1 MERKSF
7 VLLVVGMVVFF
18 LCSVASADVP
28 DSINY
33 QGKLTTAAG
42 GCVNDTV
49 QMTFSIYPDTLP
61 GTSADWTETQM
72 QVVVKDGIFDVLL
85 GSVTPLPASLFDG
98 NAKYLGVQV
107 ESDAEMRPLK
117 PMVSVAYAFRSEFS
131 DTAEYARAAPAMP
144 DDDWVIDGDNIYHE
158 LGNVGIGTTSPG
170 TYKLNVNGTG
180 YFGAQL
186 NIMDPNYY
194 LQLSGSDA
202 RIIFDSGSDW
212 FRFDRTNNAYD
223 FIIAADKVFSA
234 KSASQ
239 YLRGN
244 VGIGTLTPTQKL
256 DVAGTAQMTGFKMP
270 TDASTGRVLTSDA
283 SGVGTWQTPPSGIGG
298 SGTTNYIPKF
308 TAPTTIGNSVIYE
321 SGGSIGIGTT
331 IPPTRLSV
339 IGLTPSSGY
348 YPLRYNPGNGAI
360 YFQPSSKRYK
370 RDIQSLEDD
379 FFGILRAEP
388 KSFVDATSGER
399 EIGFIAEEFDALG
412 LRNLVIYLDGQPNG
426 IKYEMISLYL
436 LEVVKELKA
445 RNEDLQR
452 RIEAL
457 EAR

>member
-1 MERKSF
+1 MLRKSF
-7 VLLVVGMVVFF
+7 VLLVVGTVIFF
-18 LCSVASADVP
+18 LCSVSSADVP

-33 QGKLTTAAG
+33 EGKLTTATG

-49 QMTFSIYPDTLP
+49 QMTFSIYPDTLGSP
-61 GTSADWTETQM
+61 ADWTETQTE
-72 QVVVKDGIFDVLL
+72 VIVKEGIFNVLL
-85 GSVTPLPASLFDG
+85 GSVNPIPDTVFDG
-98 NAKYLGVQV
+98 STKYLGVQV
-107 ESDAEMRPLK
+107 ESDPEMRPLK
-117 PMVSVAYAFRSEFS
+117 PMVSVAYAFRSVES
-131 DTAEYARAAPAMP
+131 DTAEFALSAAP
-144 DDDWVIDGDNIYHE
+144 DDDWDTDTSGLNIYR
-158 LGNVGIGTTSPG
+158 LTGNVGIG
-170 TYKLNVNGTG
+170 
-180 YFGAQL
+180 
-186 NIMDPNYY
+186 
-194 LQLSGSDA
+194 
-202 RIIFDSGSDW
+202 
-212 FRFDRTNNAYD
+212 
-223 FIIAADKVFSA
+223 SA
-234 KSASQ
+234 IPPQ
-239 YLRGN
+239 Y
-244 VGIGTLTPTQKL
+244 KL
-256 DVAGTAQMTGFKMP
+256 DVGGTVQMIGFKMP

-379 FFGILRAEP
+379 FSGILRAKP

-436 LEVVKELKA
+436 LEVVKELQA

-457 EAR
+457 EARQDE